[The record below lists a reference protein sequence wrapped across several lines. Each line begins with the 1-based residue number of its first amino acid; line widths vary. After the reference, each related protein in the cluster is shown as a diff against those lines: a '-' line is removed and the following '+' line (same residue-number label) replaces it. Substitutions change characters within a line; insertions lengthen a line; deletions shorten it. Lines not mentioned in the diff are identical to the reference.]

1 MERYVGLDAHAETC
15 TFAVVGPSGRRLISR
30 VVETNGKALIETL
43 QSFPGRLHLCLEEGT
58 QSAWLNEI
66 LSPHVAECRWRRG
79 TGPQSRGRMGP
90 SRDVGVAARS
100 GPGGG
105 VGLIV

>member
-43 QSFPGRLHLCLEEGT
+43 QSFRGDFTSASRKGLKAPG
-58 QSAWLNEI
+58 
-66 LSPHVAECRWRRG
+66 
-79 TGPQSRGRMGP
+79 
-90 SRDVGVAARS
+90 
-100 GPGGG
+100 
-105 VGLIV
+105 